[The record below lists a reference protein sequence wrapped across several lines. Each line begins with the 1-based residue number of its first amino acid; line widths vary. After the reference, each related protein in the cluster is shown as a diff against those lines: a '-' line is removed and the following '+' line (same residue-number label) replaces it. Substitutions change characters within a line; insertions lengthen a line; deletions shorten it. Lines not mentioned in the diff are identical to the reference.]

1 VFSRDGVFDRVDC
14 GRGYDVAIVDRGD
27 GVKACEAVRR
37 PGKPRP

>member
-1 VFSRDGVFDRVDC
+1 VFARDAAHDRIDC

-27 GVKACEAVRR
+27 EVKRCEAVRR